1 VRVSDFFER
10 ASADMAGAPG
20 VQSVALTSTVPIS
33 GSDEIYSIEFEG
45 RPPLAPGKGVSALYY
60 AISPQYFEFM
70 GIPVLKGRPFSNE
83 DREGTPRVAIVNDT
97 FVKLHFP
104 NEDPIGKR
112 IRMGRN
118 GSIVREIVGVVG
130 NVKHYALTDKDT
142 AQMYEPFRQA
152 PIPAMSI
159 LLKTGGDPAALAA
172 TVRASVQRVDPE
184 QPVASVITLD
194 QMVSDAGALPRVQAG
209 LMAALGAIAL
219 LLAAV
224 GLYGVMAYS
233 VSQRTQEIGIR
244 MTLGANRGTVLRMVL
259 GQAILLTAIGLVI
272 GLAGAVALGRVLKSV
287 LEPMLFE
294 VKPTDITTLAGVA
307 VILAVVALFAAVIP
321 ARRATRVD
329 PIQALRSS

>member
-1 VRVSDFFER
+1 
-10 ASADMAGAPG
+10 
-20 VQSVALTSTVPIS
+20 
-33 GSDEIYSIEFEG
+33 
-45 RPPLAPGKGVSALYY
+45 
-60 AISPQYFEFM
+60 
-70 GIPVLKGRPFSNE
+70 
-83 DREGTPRVAIVNDT
+83 
-97 FVKLHFP
+97 
-104 NEDPIGKR
+104 
-112 IRMGRN
+112 
-118 GSIVREIVGVVG
+118 
-130 NVKHYALTDKDT
+130 
-142 AQMYEPFRQA
+142 
-152 PIPAMSI
+152 MSI

-259 GQAILLTAIGLVI
+259 GQAVLLTSIGLVI

-294 VKPTDITTLAGVA
+294 VKPTDTTTLAGVA
-307 VILAVVALFAAVIP
+307 VILAVVALCAAVIP

>member
-1 VRVSDFFER
+1 
-10 ASADMAGAPG
+10 
-20 VQSVALTSTVPIS
+20 
-33 GSDEIYSIEFEG
+33 
-45 RPPLAPGKGVSALYY
+45 
-60 AISPQYFEFM
+60 
-70 GIPVLKGRPFSNE
+70 
-83 DREGTPRVAIVNDT
+83 
-97 FVKLHFP
+97 
-104 NEDPIGKR
+104 
-112 IRMGRN
+112 
-118 GSIVREIVGVVG
+118 VVG
-130 NVKHYALTDKDT
+130 NVKHYALTDKAT

-152 PIPAMSI
+152 PSPAMSI
-159 LLKTGGDPAALAA
+159 LLKTGSDPAALAA

-194 QMVSDAGALPRVQAG
+194 QMLSDAGALPRVQAG

-259 GQAILLTAIGLVI
+259 SQAVLLTAIGLVI

-294 VKPTDITTLAGVA
+294 VTPTDVTTLAGVA
-307 VILAVVALFAAVIP
+307 VILAAVALFAAIIP

-329 PIQALRSS
+329 PIQALRST